1 MICQQARLNQ
11 RGKRILQKDCWCV
24 LISNTAR
31 TDKPSKGE
39 LLKLTTK
46 QKVQTQM
53 ALDRGLFKKKMQF
66 SPLVLGNVDICK
78 QVPAYRGFV
87 CHV

>member
-24 LISNTAR
+24 LISNTAG

-46 QKVQTQM
+46 QKVQIQM
-53 ALDRGLFKKKMQF
+53 ALDRGLFLKKNAV
-66 SPLVLGNVDICK
+66 SPLVLENVDICK
-78 QVPAYRGFV
+78 QVPAYWGFV